1 MNSAT
6 DVFQPLRA
14 DDPQTVGGYRLAA
27 RLGSGGMG
35 RVYLSH
41 TQGGRPVAIK
51 VVHPELAEDP
61 TFRRRFRR
69 EVEAARRVR
78 GAYTAE
84 LIDADA
90 EATPP
95 WLATVYV
102 PGPSLSEAV
111 ARRGPL
117 PDAAVVWLMAGVAE
131 ALVAVHGAGIVH
143 RDLKPSNVLLAA
155 DGPRVIDFGISQASG
170 LTATATGNTIGTPQY
185 MAPEQ
190 GLAGETTPATDVFA
204 LGQTAAFA
212 ALGKPLYGDGPSM
225 TVLFRIVHSKP
236 DLTQLPEPLRP
247 LFALCLATEPEER
260 ATPAEI
266 LTWCRAYLGEE
277 ATAGGGP
284 AVWREVAGLEEQIP
298 EPVARPA
305 AAGAGSA
312 GAASGSAAPEDAAPG
327 PATSGSASTGGAPH
341 VTAAPAG
348 AAAQDAEP
356 PTAAPAGA
364 SAAPATAAAASVSAA
379 ATAAAAAGRK
389 RRRAS
394 RIVTVAA
401 ATGALTLGGL
411 GWKLM
416 DMTDRAAEREAAAA
430 KSAALTPSAVPTPT
444 PTPTPTPSASQPPKP
459 VPYPGLE
466 LNEENSISIKE
477 PVQHDDGD
485 RTGDIRMECGLATG
499 CTMKSDAVVFSM
511 PEKAGTGNLE
521 TCREKLAFARQN
533 KLTLHVMAAGSEV
546 CMKHPSGDIALFVIV
561 IKSAPGLSKDPSWVK
576 TDMTVWRAAS

>member
-225 TVLFRIVHSKP
+225 TVLFRIVHSQP
-236 DLTQLPEPLRP
+236 DLSRLPEPLRP

-266 LTWCRAYLGEE
+266 LAWCRAYLGEE

-284 AVWREVAGLEEQIP
+284 TVWREVAGLAEEIP

-305 AAGAGSA
+305 ATGTASEDDTSGGTASGS
-312 GAASGSAAPEDAAPG
+312 AASGSAG
-327 PATSGSASTGGAPH
+327 H

-348 AAAQDAEP
+348 AAAQEAGRL
-356 PTAAPAGA
+356 TGVPAGA
-364 SAAPATAAAASVSAA
+364 AASPATSAAAAVSAA
-379 ATAAAAAGRK
+379 ADTRRK
-389 RRRAS
+389 RRRGS

-416 DMTDRAAEREAAAA
+416 DMTDRAAERDAAAA
-430 KSAALTPSAVPTPT
+430 RSAALNPSAAPT

-466 LNEENSISIKE
+466 LNEKNSISIKE
-477 PVQHDDGD
+477 PVQHEDGD
-485 RTGDIRMECGLATG
+485 RTGDIRMKCGLASG
-499 CTMKSDAVVFSM
+499 CKMESDASVFSM
-511 PEKAGTGNLE
+511 PQKAGTGNLE
-521 TCREKLAFARQN
+521 TCREELRFAREN
-533 KLTLHVMAAGSEV
+533 DLTLHVMAAGSEV
-546 CMKHPSGDIALFVIV
+546 CVRHPSGDIALFVIG
-561 IKSAPGLSKDPSWVK
+561 IKSAPGLSKDPSWIRA
-576 TDMTVWRAAS
+576 DMTVWRAAS

>member
-131 ALVAVHGAGIVH
+131 ALVAVHDAGIVH

-266 LTWCRAYLGEE
+266 LAWCRAYLGEE

-305 AAGAGSA
+305 AAGAASA
-312 GAASGSAAPEDAAPG
+312 GAASGSGAPEDAAPG
-327 PATSGSASTGGAPH
+327 PATSGSAATGGAPH

-348 AAAQDAEP
+348 AAAQAAEP
-356 PTAAPAGA
+356 STAAPAGA
-364 SAAPATAAAASVSAA
+364 AAVPATSAA
-379 ATAAAAAGRK
+379 ATATAGAGRK

-521 TCREKLAFARQN
+521 TCREKLAFARQT

>member
-6 DVFQPLRA
+6 EVFQPLRA
-14 DDPQTVGGYRLAA
+14 DDPRTVGGYRLAA

-51 VVHPELAEDP
+51 VVHPDLADDP

-117 PDAAVVWLMAGVAE
+117 PEAAVVWLMAGVAE

-170 LTATATGNTIGTPQY
+170 LTATATGHTIGTPQY

-236 DLTQLPEPLRP
+236 DLMLLPERLRP
-247 LFALCLATEPEER
+247 LFALCLAADPEER
-260 ATPAEI
+260 ATPAEV
-266 LTWCRAYLGEE
+266 LAWCRAYLGEE
-277 ATAGGGP
+277 AATGAGP
-284 AVWREVAGLEEQIP
+284 AVWREVAGLDEEIP
-298 EPVARPA
+298 APVAEPRPQPRPA
-305 AAGAGSA
+305 SPDTTSGDAAGDAG
-312 GAASGSAAPEDAAPG
+312 GTTGDAAG
-327 PATSGSASTGGAPH
+327 DAAAQGGAHPTS
-341 VTAAPAG
+341 VPAG
-348 AAAQDAEP
+348 AAAPATS
-356 PTAAPAGA
+356 TAAAV
-364 SAAPATAAAASVSAA
+364 STAAAASA
-379 ATAAAAAGRK
+379 ATAAGS
-389 RRRAS
+389 RRRRTA
-394 RIVTVAA
+394 RVTVVAA
-401 ATGALTLGGL
+401 VTGALTLGGL

-416 DMTDRAAEREAAAA
+416 DVTDRAAEREAAAA
-430 KSAALTPSAVPTPT
+430 KASGPAPAALRSAPAPA
-444 PTPTPTPSASQPPKP
+444 PTPSASQPPKP
-459 VPYPGLE
+459 MPYPGLE
-466 LNEENSISIKE
+466 LNEENSISFNE
-477 PVQHDDGD
+477 PVQHEDGD
-485 RTGDIRMECGLATG
+485 RTGDIRMKCGMARG
-499 CTMKSDAVVFSM
+499 CMMESDASVFSM
-511 PEKAGTGNLE
+511 PRKAGTGNLE
-521 TCREKLAFARQN
+521 TCREQLRFARQN
-533 KLTLHVMAAGSEV
+533 DLTLHVLAAGSEV
-546 CMKHPSGDIALFVIV
+546 CVKHPSGDIALFVIG
-561 IKSAPGLSKDPSWVK
+561 IKSAPGLSKDPSWLRA
-576 TDMTVWRAAS
+576 DMTIWRAAS

>member
-6 DVFQPLRA
+6 EAFQPLRA

-27 RLGSGGMG
+27 RLGAGGMG

-41 TQGGRPVAIK
+41 TPGGRPVALK

-131 ALVAVHGAGIVH
+131 ALVAVHGAGVVH

-170 LTATATGNTIGTPQY
+170 LTATATGDTIGTPQY

-236 DLTQLPEPLRP
+236 DLAQLPQPLRP
-247 LFALCLATEPEER
+247 LFAMCLATAPEDR
-260 ATPAEI
+260 ATPAEV
-266 LTWCRAYLGEE
+266 LAWCRAYLGEE
-277 ATAGGGP
+277 AVTGGGP
-284 AVWREVAGLEEQIP
+284 AVWREVAGP
-298 EPVARPA
+298 EAQTPDPVTRPRP
-305 AAGAGSA
+305 G
-312 GAASGSAAPEDAAPG
+312 GAAQTAPPD
-327 PATSGSASTGGAPH
+327 GAR
-341 VTAAPAG
+341 TG
-348 AAAQDAEP
+348 AAEQAADAP
-356 PTAAPAGA
+356 
-364 SAAPATAAAASVSAA
+364 A
-379 ATAAAAAGRK
+379 ATAAVHK
-389 RRRAS
+389 RRRAA
-394 RIVTVAA
+394 RVAGA
-401 ATGALTLGGL
+401 LAMTGALAVAGL

-416 DMTDRAAEREAAAA
+416 DGTDRAAGREAATANMSSGPTTA
-430 KSAALTPSAVPTPT
+430 PNGTIPVPSSSPAPSTP
-444 PTPTPTPSASQPPKP
+444 QPPKP
-459 VPYPGLE
+459 LPYPGLK
-466 LNEENSISIKE
+466 LNEENSLSFTE
-477 PVQHDDGD
+477 PVQHEDGD
-485 RTGDIRMECGLATG
+485 RTGDIRMKCGLASG
-499 CTMKSDAVVFSM
+499 CRMESDTSVFSM
-511 PEKAGTGNLE
+511 PRKAGTGNLE
-521 TCREKLAFARQN
+521 TCREQLENSRQHD
-533 KLTLHVMAAGSEV
+533 LTLHVMAAGSEV
-546 CMKHPSGDIALFVIV
+546 CVRHASGDVALFVIG
-561 IKSAPGLSKDPSWVK
+561 IKSAPGLSKDPSWLRA
-576 TDMTVWRAAS
+576 DMTIWRAAS

>member
-225 TVLFRIVHSKP
+225 TVLFRIVHSQP
-236 DLTQLPEPLRP
+236 DLSRLPEPLRP

-266 LTWCRAYLGEE
+266 LAWCRAYLGEE

-284 AVWREVAGLEEQIP
+284 AVWREVAGLAEEIP

-305 AAGAGSA
+305 ATGT
-312 GAASGSAAPEDAAPG
+312 ASEGD
-327 PATSGSASTGGAPH
+327 TSGSPASGGAGH

-348 AAAQDAEP
+348 AAAQEAGRL
-356 PTAAPAGA
+356 TAAPAGA
-364 SAAPATAAAASVSAA
+364 AASPATSAAAAVSAA
-379 ATAAAAAGRK
+379 ADTRRK
-389 RRRAS
+389 RRRGS

-416 DMTDRAAEREAAAA
+416 DMTDRAAERDAAAA
-430 KSAALTPSAVPTPT
+430 RSAALDPSAAPT

-466 LNEENSISIKE
+466 LNEKNSISIKE
-477 PVQHDDGD
+477 PVQHEDGD
-485 RTGDIRMECGLATG
+485 RTGDIRMKCGLASG
-499 CTMKSDAVVFSM
+499 CKMESDASVFSM
-511 PEKAGTGNLE
+511 PQKAGTGNLE
-521 TCREKLAFARQN
+521 TCREELRFAREN
-533 KLTLHVMAAGSEV
+533 DLTLHVMAAGSEV
-546 CMKHPSGDIALFVIV
+546 CVRHPSGDIALFVIG
-561 IKSAPGLSKDPSWVK
+561 IKSAPGLSKDPSWIRA
-576 TDMTVWRAAS
+576 DMTVWRAAS

>member
-143 RDLKPSNVLLAA
+143 RDLKPSNVLLSA

-236 DLTQLPEPLRP
+236 DLTRLPEPLRP

-266 LTWCRAYLGEE
+266 LARCRAYLGEE

-284 AVWREVAGLEEQIP
+284 AVWREVAGLEEEIP

-305 AAGAGSA
+305 AAGTASGKGTSGDAAPDGVDGAGPATTGPA
-312 GAASGSAAPEDAAPG
+312 GAAVQEAG
-327 PATSGSASTGGAPH
+327 H
-341 VTAAPAG
+341 LTAAPAG
-348 AAAQDAEP
+348 
-356 PTAAPAGA
+356 TA
-364 SAAPATAAAASVSAA
+364 AAPATSAAAAVST
-379 ATAAAAAGRK
+379 ATATRRK
-389 RRRAS
+389 RRRGA

-416 DMTDRAAEREAAAA
+416 DMTDRAAERDAASAG
-430 KSAALTPSAVPTPT
+430 SAALTPSAVPS

-485 RTGDIRMECGLATG
+485 RSGDIRMECGLASG

-546 CMKHPSGDIALFVIV
+546 CMKHPSGDIALFVIG
-561 IKSAPGLSKDPSWVK
+561 IKSAPGLSKDPSWIRA
-576 TDMTVWRAAS
+576 DMTVWRAAS

>member
-225 TVLFRIVHSKP
+225 TVLFRIVHSQP
-236 DLTQLPEPLRP
+236 DLSRLPEPLRP

-266 LTWCRAYLGEE
+266 LAWCRAYLGEE

-284 AVWREVAGLEEQIP
+284 TVWREVAGLAEEIP

-305 AAGAGSA
+305 ATGTASEDDTSGGTASGS
-312 GAASGSAAPEDAAPG
+312 AASGSAG
-327 PATSGSASTGGAPH
+327 H

-348 AAAQDAEP
+348 AAAQEAGRL
-356 PTAAPAGA
+356 TGVPAGA
-364 SAAPATAAAASVSAA
+364 AASPATSAAAAVSAA
-379 ATAAAAAGRK
+379 ADTRRK
-389 RRRAS
+389 RRRGS

-416 DMTDRAAEREAAAA
+416 DMTDRAAERDAAAA
-430 KSAALTPSAVPTPT
+430 RSAALDPSAAPT

-466 LNEENSISIKE
+466 LNEKNSISIKE
-477 PVQHDDGD
+477 PVQHEDGD
-485 RTGDIRMECGLATG
+485 RTGDIRMKCGLASG
-499 CTMKSDAVVFSM
+499 CKMESDASVFSM
-511 PEKAGTGNLE
+511 PQKAGTGNLE
-521 TCREKLAFARQN
+521 TCREELRFAREN
-533 KLTLHVMAAGSEV
+533 DLTLHVMAAGSEV
-546 CMKHPSGDIALFVIV
+546 CVRHPSGDIALFVIG
-561 IKSAPGLSKDPSWVK
+561 IKSAPGLSKDPSWIRA
-576 TDMTVWRAAS
+576 DMTVWRAAS

>member
-190 GLAGETTPATDVFA
+190 GLAGQTTPATDVFA

-236 DLTQLPEPLRP
+236 DLTRLPEPLRP

-266 LTWCRAYLGEE
+266 LAWCRAYLGEE

-284 AVWREVAGLEEQIP
+284 AVWREVAGLEQEIP

-305 AAGAGSA
+305 AAGT
-312 GAASGSAAPEDAAPG
+312 ASGSD
-327 PATSGSASTGGAPH
+327 TSGGGAPQDAARGGRATGGGEH

-348 AAAQDAEP
+348 AAAGAAAQDAGHL
-356 PTAAPAGA
+356 TAAPAGA
-364 SAAPATAAAASVSAA
+364 AAAPATSAVAAVS
-379 ATAAAAAGRK
+379 AAAAAGRK
-389 RRRAS
+389 RRRGS

-416 DMTDRAAEREAAAA
+416 DMTDRAAERDAAAA
-430 KSAALTPSAVPTPT
+430 RSAALTPSAVPTPT
-444 PTPTPTPSASQPPKP
+444 PTPTPSASQPLKAM
-459 VPYPGLE
+459 PYPGLE
-466 LNEENSISIKE
+466 LNEKNSISIKE

-485 RTGDIRMECGLATG
+485 RSGDIRMECGLASG

-511 PEKAGTGNLE
+511 PEKAGTGSLE
-521 TCREKLAFARQN
+521 TCREKLDFARQN

-546 CMKHPSGDIALFVIV
+546 CMKHPSGDIALFVIG
-561 IKSAPGLSKDPSWVK
+561 IKSAPGLSKDPSWIRA
-576 TDMTVWRAAS
+576 DMTVWRAAS

>member
-14 DDPQTVGGYRLAA
+14 DDPRTVGGYRLAA
-27 RLGSGGMG
+27 RLGAGGMG

-236 DLTQLPEPLRP
+236 DLAQLPEPLRP
-247 LFALCLATEPEER
+247 LFALCLATEPGER

-266 LTWCRAYLGEE
+266 LAWCRAYLGEE

-284 AVWREVAGLEEQIP
+284 AVWREVAGLEEEIP

-305 AAGAGSA
+305 AAGTASGNGTSEDTASGGAGS
-312 GAASGSAAPEDAAPG
+312 GGAAPG
-327 PATSGSASTGGAPH
+327 GAAH

-348 AAAQDAEP
+348 AAAQDAEH

-364 SAAPATAAAASVSAA
+364 SAVPATSAVAAVSAASTAA
-379 ATAAAAAGRK
+379 ATAAAATGRK

-416 DMTDRAAEREAAAA
+416 DMTDRAAEREAATA
-430 KSAALTPSAVPTPT
+430 KSAALAPSAVPTPT
-444 PTPTPTPSASQPPKP
+444 PTPTPSASEPPKP

-485 RTGDIRMECGLATG
+485 RTGDIRMECGLASG

-546 CMKHPSGDIALFVIV
+546 CMKHPSGDIALFVIG
-561 IKSAPGLSKDPSWVK
+561 IKSAPGLSKDPSWIR

>member
-236 DLTQLPEPLRP
+236 DLTRLPEPLRP

-266 LTWCRAYLGEE
+266 LAWCRAYLGEE

-284 AVWREVAGLEEQIP
+284 AVWREVAGLEEEVP

-305 AAGAGSA
+305 AADTASANPASGGAGGA
-312 GAASGSAAPEDAAPG
+312 GP
-327 PATSGSASTGGAPH
+327 

-348 AAAQDAEP
+348 AAAQEAGRL
-356 PTAAPAGA
+356 TAVPAGA
-364 SAAPATAAAASVSAA
+364 VASPATPAAAAVS
-379 ATAAAAAGRK
+379 AAAAAGS
-389 RRRAS
+389 RRRRTA
-394 RIVTVAA
+394 RVATVAA
-401 ATGALTLGGL
+401 VTGALTLGGL

-416 DMTDRAAEREAAAA
+416 DMTDRAAEREATAAR
-430 KSAALTPSAVPTPT
+430 SAALTPSAV

-459 VPYPGLE
+459 VPYPGLK
-466 LNEENSISIKE
+466 LNEKNSISIKE

-485 RTGDIRMECGLATG
+485 RTGDIRMECGLASG

-546 CMKHPSGDIALFVIV
+546 CARHPSGDIALLVIV
-561 IKSAPGLSKDPSWVK
+561 IKSAPGLSKDPSWI
-576 TDMTVWRAAS
+576 TADMTVWRAAS

>member
-6 DVFQPLRA
+6 EVFQPLRA

-41 TQGGRPVAIK
+41 TQGGRPVALK

-61 TFRRRFRR
+61 AFRRRFRR

-90 EATPP
+90 EAAPP

-131 ALVAVHGAGIVH
+131 ALVAVHAAGVVH

-247 LFALCLATEPEER
+247 LFALCLATAPEER

-266 LTWCRAYLGEE
+266 LAWCREYLGDE
-277 ATAGGGP
+277 AVAGGGP
-284 AVWREVAGLEEQIP
+284 AVWREVAGLEEEIP
-298 EPVARPA
+298 DPVARPA
-305 AAGAGSA
+305 AATTWGDEAPGAGA
-312 GAASGSAAPEDAAPG
+312 G
-327 PATSGSASTGGAPH
+327 H

-348 AAAQDAEP
+348 APALAPAPGHATSSGAAAEADAQAQAP
-356 PTAAPAGA
+356 APAGA
-364 SAAPATAAAASVSAA
+364 QAGAPAAVH
-379 ATAAAAAGRK
+379 K
-389 RRRAS
+389 RRRTA
-394 RIVTVAA
+394 RVAGVVA
-401 ATGALTLGGL
+401 MTGALTLAGL

-416 DMTDRAAEREAAAA
+416 DGTDRAAGREGAATTSSGPAA
-430 KSAALTPSAVPTPT
+430 TPAGTAPT

-466 LNEENSISIKE
+466 LNEENSISFKE
-477 PVQHDDGD
+477 PVQHEDGD
-485 RTGDIRMECGLATG
+485 RTGDIRMKCGLASG
-499 CTMKSDAVVFSM
+499 CRMESDASVFSM
-511 PEKAGTGNLE
+511 PQKAGTGNLE
-521 TCREKLAFARQN
+521 TCREELEFAKKN
-533 KLTLHVMAAGSEV
+533 DLTLHVLAAGSEV
-546 CMKHPSGDIALFVIV
+546 CVRHPSGDIALFVIG
-561 IKSAPGLSKDPSWVK
+561 IKSAPGLSKDPSWLRA
-576 TDMTVWRAAS
+576 DMTIWRAAS

>member
-236 DLTQLPEPLRP
+236 DLTLLPEPLRP
-247 LFALCLATEPEER
+247 LFALCLATQPEER
-260 ATPAEI
+260 ATPAEV
-266 LTWCRAYLGEE
+266 LAWCRAYLGEE

-284 AVWREVAGLEEQIP
+284 AVWREVAGLEQEIP
-298 EPVARPA
+298 EPLARPA
-305 AAGAGSA
+305 AAGT
-312 GAASGSAAPEDAAPG
+312 APG
-327 PATSGSASTGGAPH
+327 SGTSGGAGP

-348 AAAQDAEP
+348 AAAQEAGHL
-356 PTAAPAGA
+356 TTAPAGV
-364 SAAPATAAAASVSAA
+364 AASSATPAGAAVSAA
-379 ATAAAAAGRK
+379 ATARVR

-411 GWKLM
+411 GWKLL
-416 DMTDRAAEREAAAA
+416 DMTDRDAEREATAAR
-430 KSAALTPSAVPTPT
+430 SAALTPSAVPT

-459 VPYPGLE
+459 VPYPGLK

-485 RTGDIRMECGLATG
+485 RTGDIRMECGLASG

-521 TCREKLAFARQN
+521 TCREQLANARQN

-546 CMKHPSGDIALFVIV
+546 CMKHPSGDIALFVIG
-561 IKSAPGLSKDPSWVK
+561 IKSAPGLSKDPSWIRA
-576 TDMTVWRAAS
+576 DMTVWRAAS

>member
-6 DVFQPLRA
+6 EVFQPLRA
-14 DDPQTVGGYRLAA
+14 DDPRTVGGYRLAA

-41 TQGGRPVAIK
+41 TPGGRPVAIK
-51 VVHPELAEDP
+51 VVHPELAEDA

-117 PDAAVVWLMAGVAE
+117 PDAAVVWLVAGVAE

-236 DLTQLPEPLRP
+236 DLTRLPEPLRP

-266 LTWCRAYLGEE
+266 LAWCLEYLGEE
-277 ATAGGGP
+277 AAAGGGP
-284 AVWREVAGLEEQIP
+284 AVWREVSGLEEEIP
-298 EPVARPA
+298 TPVARPA
-305 AAGAGSA
+305 A
-312 GAASGSAAPEDAAPG
+312 SGTTQEDAPPGGTTPQGTPPGDAAPG
-327 PATSGSASTGGAPH
+327 GEAHA
-341 VTAAPAG
+341 TAAPAG
-348 AAAQDAEP
+348 AAA
-356 PTAAPAGA
+356 A
-364 SAAPATAAAASVSAA
+364 SSATPAAS
-379 ATAAAAAGRK
+379 AAAAAEPG
-389 RRRAS
+389 RRRTA
-394 RIVTVAA
+394 RVATVAA
-401 ATGALTLGGL
+401 VTAALTLGGL

-416 DMTDRAAEREAAAA
+416 EGADGATERETAAARSSGPTPTTG
-430 KSAALTPSAVPTPT
+430 SAPT
-444 PTPTPTPSASQPPKP
+444 PTPTPTPSAVQPPRP

-466 LNEENSISIKE
+466 LNENNSISIKE

-485 RTGDIRMECGLATG
+485 RSGDIRMECGLASG
-499 CTMKSDAVVFSM
+499 CTMKSDAVVFSL

-533 KLTLHVMAAGSEV
+533 KLTLHVLAVGSEV
-546 CMKHPSGDIALFVIV
+546 CMKHPSGDIALFVIG
-561 IKSAPGLSKDPSWVK
+561 IKSAPGQSKQPSWVRA
-576 TDMTVWRAAS
+576 DMTVWRAAA

>member
-6 DVFQPLRA
+6 EVFQPLRA
-14 DDPQTVGGYRLAA
+14 DDPRTVGGYRLAA

-51 VVHPELAEDP
+51 VVHPDLADDP

-102 PGPSLSEAV
+102 PGPSLSEAI

-117 PDAAVVWLMAGVAE
+117 PEAAVVWLMAGVAE

-170 LTATATGNTIGTPQY
+170 LTATATGHTIGTPQY

-236 DLTQLPEPLRP
+236 DLTLLPEPLRP
-247 LFALCLATEPEER
+247 LFALCLATAPEER

-266 LTWCRAYLGEE
+266 LAWCRAYLGEE
-277 ATAGGGP
+277 AAAGAGP
-284 AVWREVAGLEEQIP
+284 AVWREVAGLDEEIP
-298 EPVARPA
+298 APVGKPRPRPQ
-305 AAGAGSA
+305 SA
-312 GAASGSAAPEDAAPG
+312 SRGTASEDAAGDFPEDSPG
-327 PATSGSASTGGAPH
+327 TASGDSAGDAAARGGAHATS
-341 VTAAPAG
+341 VPAG
-348 AAAQDAEP
+348 AAAPATS
-356 PTAAPAGA
+356 TA
-364 SAAPATAAAASVSAA
+364 SATAA
-379 ATAAAAAGRK
+379 RN
-389 RRRAS
+389 RRRRTA
-394 RIVTVAA
+394 RVATVAA
-401 ATGALTLGGL
+401 VTGALTLGGL

-416 DMTDRAAEREAAAA
+416 DVTDRAAEREAAAA
-430 KSAALTPSAVPTPT
+430 KASAPAPAAPGSA

-459 VPYPGLE
+459 LPYPGLK
-466 LNEENSISIKE
+466 LNEENSISFEE
-477 PVQHDDGD
+477 PVQHEDGD
-485 RTGDIRMECGLATG
+485 RTGDIRMKCGMASG
-499 CTMKSDAVVFSM
+499 CKMESDASVFSM
-511 PEKAGTGNLE
+511 PRKAGTGNLE
-521 TCREKLAFARQN
+521 TCREELRYARQN
-533 KLTLHVMAAGSEV
+533 SLTLHVLAAGSEV
-546 CMKHPSGDIALFVIV
+546 CVQHPSGDIALFVIG
-561 IKSAPGLSKDPSWVK
+561 IKSAPGLSKDPSWLMA
-576 TDMTVWRAAS
+576 DMTIWRAAS

>member
-41 TQGGRPVAIK
+41 TRGGRPVAIK
-51 VVHPELAEDP
+51 VVHPDLAEDP

-84 LIDADA
+84 LIDADPG
-90 EATPP
+90 ATPP

-170 LTATATGNTIGTPQY
+170 LTATATGSTIGTPQY

-236 DLTQLPEPLRP
+236 DLTGLPEPLRP

-266 LTWCRAYLGEE
+266 LAWCRAYLGEE
-277 ATAGGGP
+277 AAGGGP
-284 AVWREVAGLEEQIP
+284 AVWREVAGLDEEIP
-298 EPVARPA
+298 TPVPRPA
-305 AAGAGSA
+305 AAGATPG
-312 GAASGSAAPEDAAPG
+312 GTAPG
-327 PATSGSASTGGAPH
+327 GSASGGTGHA
-341 VTAAPAG
+341 TAAPAG
-348 AAAQDAEP
+348 AVP
-356 PTAAPAGA
+356 PS
-364 SAAPATAAAASVSAA
+364 SAATPAAVAVPT
-379 ATAAAAAGRK
+379 TGGTGLK
-389 RRRAS
+389 RRRTA
-394 RIVTVAA
+394 RVAA
-401 ATGALTLGGL
+401 VAAVTGALTLGGL

-416 DMTDRAAEREAAAA
+416 DVTDRAAEPEAAAA
-430 KSAALTPSAVPTPT
+430 RSSGPTLPTGAAA
-444 PTPTPTPSASQPPKP
+444 PTPTPTPSASQPPRP
-459 VPYPGLE
+459 IPYPGLE
-466 LNEENSISIKE
+466 LNEKNSISFDE
-477 PVQHDDGD
+477 PVQHEDGD
-485 RTGDIRMECGLATG
+485 RTGDIRMKCGLASG
-499 CTMKSDAVVFSM
+499 CTMESDTSVFSM
-511 PEKAGTGNLE
+511 PRKAGTGNLE
-521 TCREKLAFARQN
+521 TCREELEFARQN
-533 KLTLHVMAAGSEV
+533 SLTLHVMAAGSEV
-546 CMKHPSGDIALFVIV
+546 CVKHPSGDIALFVIG
-561 IKSAPGLSKDPSWVK
+561 IKSAPGLSKDPSWIRA
-576 TDMTVWRAAS
+576 DMTVWRAAS

>member
-6 DVFQPLRA
+6 EAFQPLRA

-41 TQGGRPVAIK
+41 TQGGRPVALK

-131 ALVAVHGAGIVH
+131 ALVAVHGAGVVH

-212 ALGKPLYGDGPSM
+212 ALGKPLYGNGPSM

-236 DLTQLPEPLRP
+236 DLAQLPEPLRP
-247 LFALCLATEPEER
+247 LFALCMATAPEER

-266 LTWCRAYLGEE
+266 LAWCRAYLGEE
-277 ATAGGGP
+277 AIAGGGP
-284 AVWREVAGLEEQIP
+284 AVWREVAGLEEEIP
-298 EPVARPA
+298 GPVARPA
-305 AAGAGSA
+305 TARPTPGDGTPGSDAGH
-312 GAASGSAAPEDAAPG
+312 
-327 PATSGSASTGGAPH
+327 ATAL
-341 VTAAPAG
+341 PAG
-348 AAAQDAEP
+348 AAAPEP
-356 PTAAPAGA
+356 GQAT
-364 SAAPATAAAASVSAA
+364 SAAPEAAVVAKPTASEPWAASDAQPETGARPGTGAPAA
-379 ATAAAAAGRK
+379 VHK
-389 RRRAS
+389 RRRAA
-394 RIVTVAA
+394 RVAGVVA
-401 ATGALTLGGL
+401 MTGALTLAGL
-411 GWKLM
+411 GWTLM
-416 DMTDRAAEREAAAA
+416 DGTDRAAGRETAAA
-430 KSAALTPSAVPTPT
+430 KSSGPAATPAGTAPTPT

-466 LNEENSISIKE
+466 LNEKNSISFKE
-477 PVQHDDGD
+477 PVQHEDGD
-485 RTGDIRMECGLATG
+485 RTGDIRMKCGMASG
-499 CTMKSDAVVFSM
+499 CVMESDDSVFSM
-511 PEKAGTGNLE
+511 PKKAGTGSLE
-521 TCREKLAFARQN
+521 TCREELEFAQRSE
-533 KLTLHVMAAGSEV
+533 LTLHVLAAGSEV
-546 CMKHPSGDIALFVIV
+546 CVRHPSGDIALFVIG
-561 IKSAPGLSKDPSWVK
+561 IKSAPGLSKNPSWLRA
-576 TDMTVWRAAS
+576 DMTIWRADS

>member
-6 DVFQPLRA
+6 EVFQPLRA
-14 DDPQTVGGYRLAA
+14 DDPRTVGGYRLAA

-51 VVHPELAEDP
+51 VVHPDLADDP

-117 PDAAVVWLMAGVAE
+117 PQAAVAWLIAGVAE

-170 LTATATGNTIGTPQY
+170 LTATATGHTIGTPQY

-225 TVLFRIVHSKP
+225 TVLFRIVHSQP
-236 DLTQLPEPLRP
+236 DLTLLPEPLRP
-247 LFALCLATEPEER
+247 LFALCLATDPEER

-266 LTWCRAYLGEE
+266 LAWCRAYLGEE
-277 ATAGGGP
+277 AAAGAGP
-284 AVWREVAGLEEQIP
+284 AVWREVAGLEEEIP
-298 EPVARPA
+298 APVAKPQPQPRPRPA
-305 AAGAGSA
+305 SPDTTSGDAAKD
-312 GAASGSAAPEDAAPG
+312 APEGTAGDTTGVAR
-327 PATSGSASTGGAPH
+327 SSAQGGAQLTSVPG
-341 VTAAPAG
+341 G
-348 AAAQDAEP
+348 A
-356 PTAAPAGA
+356 
-364 SAAPATAAAASVSAA
+364 AAPATSTAAAVSA
-379 ATAAAAAGRK
+379 ATAATTAGS
-389 RRRAS
+389 RRRRTA
-394 RIVTVAA
+394 RVATVAA
-401 ATGALTLGGL
+401 VTGALTLGGL

-416 DMTDRAAEREAAAA
+416 DVTDRAAEREAAAA
-430 KSAALTPSAVPTPT
+430 KASGPAPAALGSAPA
-444 PTPTPTPSASQPPKP
+444 PTPTPSASQPPKP
-459 VPYPGLE
+459 MPYPGLE
-466 LNEENSISIKE
+466 LNEKNSISFKE
-477 PVQHDDGD
+477 PVQHEDGD
-485 RTGDIRMECGLATG
+485 RTGDIRMKCGMASG
-499 CTMKSDAVVFSM
+499 CKMESDASVFSM
-511 PEKAGTGNLE
+511 PQKAGTGNLE
-521 TCREKLAFARQN
+521 TCREELRSARQN
-533 KLTLHVMAAGSEV
+533 SLTLHVLAAGSEV
-546 CMKHPSGDIALFVIV
+546 CVKHPSGDIALFVIG
-561 IKSAPGLSKDPSWVK
+561 IKSAPGLSKDPSWLRA
-576 TDMTVWRAAS
+576 DMTIWRAAS

>member
-236 DLTQLPEPLRP
+236 DLTRLPEPLRP

-266 LTWCRAYLGEE
+266 LAWCRAYLGEE

-284 AVWREVAGLEEQIP
+284 AVWREVAGLEEEVP

-305 AAGAGSA
+305 AADTASANPASGGAGGA
-312 GAASGSAAPEDAAPG
+312 GP
-327 PATSGSASTGGAPH
+327 

-348 AAAQDAEP
+348 AAAQEAGRL
-356 PTAAPAGA
+356 TAVPAGA
-364 SAAPATAAAASVSAA
+364 VASPATPAAAAVSAA
-379 ATAAAAAGRK
+379 AAGS
-389 RRRAS
+389 RRRRTA
-394 RIVTVAA
+394 RVATVAA
-401 ATGALTLGGL
+401 VTGALTLGGL

-416 DMTDRAAEREAAAA
+416 DMTDRAAEREATAAR
-430 KSAALTPSAVPTPT
+430 SAALTPSAV

-459 VPYPGLE
+459 VPYPGLK

-485 RTGDIRMECGLATG
+485 RTGDIRMECGLASG

-546 CMKHPSGDIALFVIV
+546 CARHPSGDIALLVIV
-561 IKSAPGLSKDPSWVK
+561 IKSAPGLSKDPSWI
-576 TDMTVWRAAS
+576 TADMTVWRAAS

>member
-1 MNSAT
+1 MSSAT

-95 WLATVYV
+95 WLTTVYV

-131 ALVAVHGAGIVH
+131 ALVAVHDAGIVH

-236 DLTQLPEPLRP
+236 DLTRLPEPLRP

-266 LTWCRAYLGEE
+266 LAWCRAYLGEE

-284 AVWREVAGLEEQIP
+284 AVWREVAGLEEEVP

-305 AAGAGSA
+305 AAGTTSA
-312 GAASGSAAPEDAAPG
+312 SDTSGGAASKDAAPG
-327 PATSGSASTGGAPH
+327 GAGH
-341 VTAAPAG
+341 LTAAPAG
-348 AAAQDAEP
+348 AAAQDAGHL
-356 PTAAPAGA
+356 TAAPAGA
-364 SAAPATAAAASVSAA
+364 AAAVS
-379 ATAAAAAGRK
+379 AAAAAGLK
-389 RRRAS
+389 RRRTA
-394 RIVTVAA
+394 RVATVAA
-401 ATGALTLGGL
+401 VTGALTLGGL

-416 DMTDRAAEREAAAA
+416 DVTDRAAEREAAAA
-430 KSAALTPSAVPTPT
+430 ATSSGPTPATGAT

-466 LNEENSISIKE
+466 LNEKNSISVKE

-485 RTGDIRMECGLATG
+485 RTGDIRMKCGLASG
-499 CTMKSDAVVFSM
+499 CKMESDASVFSM
-511 PEKAGTGNLE
+511 PQKAGTGNLE
-521 TCREKLAFARQN
+521 TCREELRFAREN
-533 KLTLHVMAAGSEV
+533 DLTLHVMAAGSEV
-546 CMKHPSGDIALFVIV
+546 CVRHPSGDIALFVIG
-561 IKSAPGLSKDPSWVK
+561 IKSAPGLSKDPSWIRA
-576 TDMTVWRAAS
+576 DMTVWRAAS

>member
-6 DVFQPLRA
+6 EAFQPLRA

-41 TQGGRPVAIK
+41 TQGGRPVALK

-131 ALVAVHGAGIVH
+131 ALVAVHGAGVVH

-170 LTATATGNTIGTPQY
+170 LTATATGSTIGTPQY

-225 TVLFRIVHSKP
+225 TVLFRIVHSQP
-236 DLTQLPEPLRP
+236 DLTRLPQPLRP
-247 LFALCLATEPEER
+247 LFALCLATAPEER
-260 ATPAEI
+260 ATPAEV
-266 LTWCRAYLGEE
+266 LAWCREYLGEE
-277 ATAGGGP
+277 AIAGGGP
-284 AVWREVAGLEEQIP
+284 AVWREVAGP
-298 EPVARPA
+298 EAQTPGPVARP
-305 AAGAGSA
+305 
-312 GAASGSAAPEDAAPG
+312 GAAETASPDGAPESD
-327 PATSGSASTGGAPH
+327 GAPEGGEGQ

-348 AAAQDAEP
+348 AAAREP
-356 PTAAPAGA
+356 GHVTSAAAGAPAGA
-364 SAAPATAAAASVSAA
+364 GAARSDAQAGADAPVASAAV
-379 ATAAAAAGRK
+379 RK
-389 RRRAS
+389 RRRAA
-394 RIVTVAA
+394 RVAGVVA
-401 ATGALTLGGL
+401 MTGALTLAGL

-416 DMTDRAAEREAAAA
+416 DGRDRAAGREAAADT
-430 KSAALTPSAVPTPT
+430 SSGPTTTPTGTT

-459 VPYPGLE
+459 VPYPGLK
-466 LNEENSISIKE
+466 LNEKNSISFKE
-477 PVQHDDGD
+477 PVQHEDGD
-485 RTGDIRMECGLATG
+485 RTGDIRMKCGLASG
-499 CTMKSDAVVFSM
+499 CEMESDTSVFSM
-511 PEKAGTGNLE
+511 PRKAGTGNLE
-521 TCREKLAFARQN
+521 TCREQLKNAREHD
-533 KLTLHVMAAGSEV
+533 LTLHVMAAGSEV
-546 CMKHPSGDIALFVIV
+546 CVRHASGDIALFVIG
-561 IKSAPGLSKDPSWVK
+561 IKSAPGLSKDPSWLRA
-576 TDMTVWRAAS
+576 DMTIWRAAS

>member
-6 DVFQPLRA
+6 EVFQPLRA

-41 TQGGRPVAIK
+41 TQGGRPVALK

-90 EATPP
+90 EAAPP

-131 ALVAVHGAGIVH
+131 ALVAVHGAGVVH

-204 LGQTAAFA
+204 LGQTAAYA

-236 DLTQLPEPLRP
+236 DLTQLPESLRP
-247 LFALCLATEPEER
+247 LFALCLATAPEER

-266 LTWCRAYLGEE
+266 LAWCREYLGEE
-277 ATAGGGP
+277 AVAGGGP
-284 AVWREVAGLEEQIP
+284 AVWREVAGLEEEIP
-298 EPVARPA
+298 DPVARPA
-305 AAGAGSA
+305 AATTTSGDEAPGAGA
-312 GAASGSAAPEDAAPG
+312 G
-327 PATSGSASTGGAPH
+327 H

-348 AAAQDAEP
+348 APALSPGHATSPGAAVEADAQ
-356 PTAAPAGA
+356 AQAGAQAGAGAPAGA
-364 SAAPATAAAASVSAA
+364 GAQAAVH
-379 ATAAAAAGRK
+379 K
-389 RRRAS
+389 RRRAA
-394 RIVTVAA
+394 RVAGVVA
-401 ATGALTLGGL
+401 MTGALTLAGL

-416 DMTDRAAEREAAAA
+416 DGTDRAAGREGAATKSSGPAA
-430 KSAALTPSAVPTPT
+430 TPAGTAPS

-466 LNEENSISIKE
+466 LNEKNSISFKE
-477 PVQHDDGD
+477 PVQHEDGD
-485 RTGDIRMECGLATG
+485 RTGDIRMKCGMASG
-499 CTMKSDAVVFSM
+499 CRMESDASVFSM
-511 PEKAGTGNLE
+511 PQKAGTGNLE
-521 TCREKLAFARQN
+521 TCREELEFAKKN
-533 KLTLHVMAAGSEV
+533 DLTLHVLAAGSEV
-546 CMKHPSGDIALFVIV
+546 CVRHPSGDIALFVIG
-561 IKSAPGLSKDPSWVK
+561 IKSAPGLSKDPSWLRA
-576 TDMTVWRAAS
+576 DMTIWRAAS